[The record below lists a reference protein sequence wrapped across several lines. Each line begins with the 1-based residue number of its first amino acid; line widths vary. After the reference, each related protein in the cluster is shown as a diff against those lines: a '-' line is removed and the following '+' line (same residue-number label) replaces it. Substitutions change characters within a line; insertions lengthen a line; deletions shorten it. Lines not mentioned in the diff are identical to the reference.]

1 MDTPTPAPRV
11 AGASAVVALVL
22 VLGGAGCGGA
32 APDAVVLIVVDA
44 VRADH
49 LGAYGY
55 PRPTSPNIDARAA
68 DGLLFERAYTTS
80 PWTLPAFGSLLTGR
94 LPTGHAAGFEAE
106 GDLADGPSEVA
117 AARRFLTLDPK
128 LPTLAGILAEH
139 GFATG
144 AFVTN
149 PFLHPR
155 FGLERGFTHYDHH
168 ESSNTE
174 VRRADVV
181 TDLSLAWIE
190 EQAGGPFFLLV
201 HFFDP
206 HLDYD
211 APPPFR
217 GRFAAAPGDE
227 AGAPRPP
234 LQGLWP
240 IRNAVAELS
249 ASQRDL
255 IAAAYDEEI
264 AFVDA
269 EVGRL
274 LAGLERR
281 GRHERT
287 LVILTAD
294 HGEELFD
301 HGGFEHGHA
310 MYDEVLRVPLILWGP
325 GIEPGREAVPVSL
338 IDILPTIL
346 DALGIEAASDPAAA
360 LPGISL
366 LWPRSGSAAGQPPRP
381 VIAEAPLYGPRT
393 KAIVE
398 WPYKAILDL
407 ESGAAQLFDLSADP
421 GELDD
426 LAAARPE
433 ELRGLLGALADRIA
447 AATPGESAA
456 AELDDE
462 LLRRLRALGYI
473 R

>member
-1 MDTPTPAPRV
+1 MDTQPPSPRV
-11 AGASAVVALVL
+11 AAASAVVALVL
-22 VLGGAGCGGA
+22 VLASAGCSRN
-32 APDAVVLIVVDA
+32 APDAVVLIVIDA
-44 VRADH
+44 ARADH

-55 PRPTSPNIDARAA
+55 ARPTSPNIDARAA
-68 DGLLFERAYTTS
+68 AGLLFERAYTSS

-94 LPTGHAAGFEAE
+94 LPTGHAAGFEADRDVAE
-106 GDLADGPSEVA
+106 GPSEVA
-117 AARRFLTLDPK
+117 AARRFLTLDPE
-128 LPTLAGILAEH
+128 LPTLAETLAGR

-155 FGLERGFTHYDHH
+155 FGLARGFTHYDHY

-181 TDLSLAWIE
+181 VDLSLAWID

-201 HFFDP
+201 HLFDP

-217 GRFAAAPGDE
+217 GRFAGTDGE
-227 AGAPRPP
+227 AGGPRP
-234 LQGLWP
+234 LAQGLWP
-240 IRNAVAELS
+240 IRNAAAELS
-249 ASQRDL
+249 AGERDL

-269 EVGRL
+269 EIERL

-281 GRHERT
+281 GLHERA

-325 GIEPGREAVPVSL
+325 GIEPGREAMPVSL

-346 DALGIEAASDPAAA
+346 DALGIEPEGDPAA

-366 LWPRSGSAAGQPPRP
+366 LSPGSLPPAGQPPRP

-407 ESGAAQLFDLSADP
+407 ESGEAQLFDLSTDP
-421 GELDD
+421 GERDD

-433 ELRGLLGALADRIA
+433 ELRGLLGVLADRIA